1 MSTARDVLI
10 VLTWSCFVSPTDAQ
24 ETNRVEAAIA
34 DLEAD
39 GRPSDLKLFL
49 FQGCPQ
55 EDPAGVAV
63 FEAVQDM
70 PLDPWGLTD
79 LARAFTFRAYP
90 NCGYAPLNAWYVRAF
105 ERLRADGALG
115 PAEAF
120 VIGLANNEARLVNR
134 DMQEALLQGAEDPG
148 FIGGRY
154 EEEMVRIAL
163 SHRPRDLWISEALAA
178 FHRTIPRQ
186 SVASATY
193 RLSRELGS
201 EFYEEIARQAST
213 LDDVAFFTIVH
224 ALASEIQDERADPN
238 AAGMEALRTMAA
250 SRARYPWDELPRAR
264 RPPIR

>member
-1 MSTARDVLI
+1 
-10 VLTWSCFVSPTDAQ
+10 
-24 ETNRVEAAIA
+24 VEAAIA

-39 GRPSDLKLFL
+39 GRPSALELFI

-55 EDPAGVAV
+55 EDPRGVAV
-63 FEAVQDM
+63 FEAVQNM
-70 PLDPWGLTD
+70 RLDPWGLAD

-90 NCGYAPLNAWYVRAF
+90 NCGYAPLDAWYVRVF
-105 ERLRADGALG
+105 ERLRADRALG
-115 PAEAF
+115 PGQAF
-120 VIGLANNEARLVNR
+120 IIGLGNNEARLITP

-186 SVASATY
+186 SITSATY
-193 RLSRELGS
+193 RLSREFGS
-201 EFYEEIARQAST
+201 EFYEELARRAPT
-213 LDDVAFFTIVH
+213 MDDVIFFTVIH

-238 AAGMEALRTMAA
+238 ADGMEELRAIAA
-250 SRARYPWDELPRAR
+250 SRARYPSDELPRAR